1 MTENNQLLT
10 VKEAAAYAKM
20 SVSRLY
26 AKMAAGE
33 IKAMKREGQTLIEKA
48 SIDAYNEKHL
58 EPWLP
63 EKERRGTRG
72 GTKIRPAKQTL

>member
-1 MTENNQLLT
+1 MTDYLT

-33 IKAMKREGQTLIEKA
+33 IKALKREGQTLVERA
-48 SIDAYNEKHL
+48 AIDAYNEQNLK
-58 EPWLP
+58 PWTP
-63 EKERRGTRG
+63 ERQRGGTERGTR
-72 GTKIRPAKQTL
+72 TK